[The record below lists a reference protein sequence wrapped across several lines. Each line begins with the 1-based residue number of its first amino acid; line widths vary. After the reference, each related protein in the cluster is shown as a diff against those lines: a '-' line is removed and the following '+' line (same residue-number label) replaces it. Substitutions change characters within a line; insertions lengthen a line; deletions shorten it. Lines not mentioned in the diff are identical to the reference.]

1 MIVLLIVC
9 LRKMGYQFENW
20 KERMYEC
27 VCGGNQAGS
36 SSIGMD
42 GWLAGG
48 VGWCQEH
55 GWCGMMI
62 VSFPWL

>member
-20 KERMYEC
+20 KERMYER

-42 GWLAGG
+42 GWLVVLGG
-48 VGWCQEH
+48 VKNTDGVE
-55 GWCGMMI
+55 
-62 VSFPWL
+62 